1 MLWLDWLDWLFIGLF
16 EVFGQFDWLLLGF
29 SRSLV
34 GSTEPVTVD
43 VLPVACEVLLG
54 HLLAFGLV
62 PLQDELVG
70 ILKQLLQDAAKVLF
84 ALGLGV
90 LIRAQSRHQDVL
102 LDAHFSD
109 LAG

>member
-1 MLWLDWLDWLFIGLF
+1 MLWLYWLDWLFIGLF
-16 EVFGQFDWLLLGF
+16 DVFGQSDWLLLGF
-29 SRSLV
+29 SRFLV
-34 GSTEPVTVD
+34 GARETVTVD

-62 PLQDELVG
+62 PLQHELIFV
-70 ILKQLLQDAAKVLF
+70 LKQLLQDAAKVLF

-90 LIRAQSRHQDVL
+90 LIGAQAGHYDIL
-102 LDAHFSD
+102 LDAHFRD